1 MTQRPNQRRIGNQY
15 SAASASATN
24 RMAATG
30 ISSALTKAPFVPADT
45 QSRNGNHAAPCRSHV
60 SLWEILPTGAEFPA
74 AFAIGYACNVV
85 EPLRSGLNERSES
98 TGIRYAFEAGM
109 RFVLAFLLVA
119 HGVAHLVGFVSSWK
133 LATLAEL
140 PYKTAVFSGRV
151 DVGDAGIRVMGVLW
165 LLAALAFLVAAF
177 AVATE
182 TGWAVRFTLAAVI
195 ASLLLCVV
203 GWPDARIGVAV
214 NVGLALLL
222 AIGARLNLAV
232 LTP

>member
-1 MTQRPNQRRIGNQY
+1 
-15 SAASASATN
+15 
-24 RMAATG
+24 
-30 ISSALTKAPFVPADT
+30 
-45 QSRNGNHAAPCRSHV
+45 
-60 SLWEILPTGAEFPA
+60 
-74 AFAIGYACNVV
+74 
-85 EPLRSGLNERSES
+85 
-98 TGIRYAFEAGM
+98 M
-109 RFVLAFLLVA
+109 RFVLASFLLA

-140 PYKTAVFSGRV
+140 PYKTTVFSGRV

-165 LLAALAFLVAAF
+165 LLAALAFLVAAI

-182 TGWAVRFTLAAVI
+182 AGWAVGLTVVGVI
-195 ASLLLCVV
+195 ASLMLCLA

-214 NVGLALLL
+214 NVGLVLLL

>member
-1 MTQRPNQRRIGNQY
+1 MD
-15 SAASASATN
+15 SVACAACPCPGVS
-24 RMAATG
+24 
-30 ISSALTKAPFVPADT
+30 P
-45 QSRNGNHAAPCRSHV
+45 HAAGSTV
-60 SLWEILPTGAEFPA
+60 SLQPPQIFPTDAGFPA
-74 AFAIGYACNVV
+74 AFAIGHTYNVV
-85 EPLRSGLNERSES
+85 EALCSSRNERSAR

-140 PYKTAVFSGRV
+140 PYKTTVFSGRV
-151 DVGDAGIRVMGVLW
+151 DVGDVGTRMMGVLW
-165 LLAALAFLVAAF
+165 LLAALAFLVAAI
-177 AVATE
+177 AVAAE

-195 ASLLLCVV
+195 GSLILCVV

-222 AIGARLNLAV
+222 AVGIRLNLAL

>member
-1 MTQRPNQRRIGNQY
+1 
-15 SAASASATN
+15 
-24 RMAATG
+24 
-30 ISSALTKAPFVPADT
+30 
-45 QSRNGNHAAPCRSHV
+45 
-60 SLWEILPTGAEFPA
+60 
-74 AFAIGYACNVV
+74 
-85 EPLRSGLNERSES
+85 
-98 TGIRYAFEAGM
+98 M
-109 RFVLAFLLVA
+109 RFVLAFFLLA

-140 PYKTAVFSGRV
+140 PYKTTVFAGRV

-182 TGWAVRFTLAAVI
+182 TGWAVRVTLAAVT
-195 ASLLLCVV
+195 ASLILCVV

-222 AIGARLNLAV
+222 AIAARLNVAV
-232 LTP
+232 FTP

>member
-1 MTQRPNQRRIGNQY
+1 
-15 SAASASATN
+15 
-24 RMAATG
+24 
-30 ISSALTKAPFVPADT
+30 
-45 QSRNGNHAAPCRSHV
+45 
-60 SLWEILPTGAEFPA
+60 
-74 AFAIGYACNVV
+74 
-85 EPLRSGLNERSES
+85 
-98 TGIRYAFEAGM
+98 M
-109 RFVLAFLLVA
+109 RFVLASFLLA

-140 PYKTAVFSGRV
+140 PYKTTVFSGRV

-165 LLAALAFLVAAF
+165 LLAALAFLVAAI

-182 TGWAVRFTLAAVI
+182 AGWAVRLTVVGVI
-195 ASLLLCVV
+195 ASLMLCLA

-214 NVGLALLL
+214 NVGLVLLL

>member
-1 MTQRPNQRRIGNQY
+1 MC
-15 SAASASATN
+15 
-24 RMAATG
+24 
-30 ISSALTKAPFVPADT
+30 LEK
-45 QSRNGNHAAPCRSHV
+45 H
-60 SLWEILPTGAEFPA
+60 
-74 AFAIGYACNVV
+74 
-85 EPLRSGLNERSES
+85 
-98 TGIRYAFEAGM
+98 M
-109 RFVLAFLLVA
+109 RFVLAFVLVA

-133 LATLAEL
+133 LATVAEV
-140 PYKTAVFSGRV
+140 PYKTTIFSGRV

-165 LLAALAFLVAAF
+165 LLAALAFLVAAI

-195 ASLLLCVV
+195 ASLILCVV

-214 NVGLALLL
+214 NLGLTLLL

>member
-1 MTQRPNQRRIGNQY
+1 MSQARAYGAGIG
-15 SAASASATN
+15 
-24 RMAATG
+24 
-30 ISSALTKAPFVPADT
+30 
-45 QSRNGNHAAPCRSHV
+45 C
-60 SLWEILPTGAEFPA
+60 
-74 AFAIGYACNVV
+74 
-85 EPLRSGLNERSES
+85 
-98 TGIRYAFEAGM
+98 AFEGGM
-109 RFVLAFLLVA
+109 RFVLAFFLLA

-140 PYKTAVFSGRV
+140 PYKTTVFSGRI
-151 DVGDAGIRVMGVLW
+151 DVGDTGIRVLGVVW
-165 LLAALAFLVAAF
+165 LLTALAFLVAAF

-195 ASLLLCVV
+195 ASLILCVV

-232 LTP
+232 LTS